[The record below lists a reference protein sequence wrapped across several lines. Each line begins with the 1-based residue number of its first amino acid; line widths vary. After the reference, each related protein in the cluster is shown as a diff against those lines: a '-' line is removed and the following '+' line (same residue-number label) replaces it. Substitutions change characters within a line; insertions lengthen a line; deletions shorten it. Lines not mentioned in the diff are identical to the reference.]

1 MNPEPM
7 ANSSPASP
15 GRAQAPPYQVL
26 GDEARA
32 SPCLV
37 LYLSEA
43 EAELL
48 SYEYFVGGT
57 RKGQELALRFSGA
70 TVGLRFGEGHDVGRI
85 LEWVGGKKVY
95 SFTQR
100 LGECVI
106 EVVKAGGE
114 E

>member
-1 MNPEPM
+1 MSLEAITKP
-7 ANSSPASP
+7 APASP

-37 LYLSEA
+37 LYLSE
-43 EAELL
+43 EESELL

-100 LGECVI
+100 LGECAI
-106 EVVKAGGE
+106 EVVKPEGE
-114 E
+114 G